1 MAESTTQIDTGGMD
15 DDGEGFD
22 PAVTTLS
29 VAAVRGR
36 EPRAVDDL
44 LEPAVIARLLRDPSE
59 VYTAVRQ
66 LHLVSW
72 SAPELMHDHLPAL
85 LAALSTTDNLSVRL
99 EVLLSLVNFSAD
111 QPGARAIVKA
121 GGLPQL
127 SRQLIVAVS
136 ATGAEA
142 QCVPPL
148 CAALRNLAV
157 EPETCLRIAE
167 ARCVPPLLKVLPSKA
182 VPWEARHDAL
192 LVLWQVHACALHAH
206 HTASCKHGTLHSY
219 SAHTALPVS
228 WQLSTSDAGVGMLL
242 RHGAAHTLPGLLNA
256 SLAGGSGT
264 DEAGGSVGEAG
275 SSEGGMAGGASE
287 WTMGCVAL
295 MCNLATAA
303 SGAAALVAAGGVHVL
318 LRLHT

>member
-1 MAESTTQIDTGGMD
+1 MGGVAVPGRRFGTCRDARPMVESTTQIDTGGMD

-111 QPGARAIVKA
+111 PPGARAIVKA

-136 ATGAEA
+136 ATGAEV

-192 LVLWQVHACALHAH
+192 LVLWQVHACARTACPLHAH
-206 HTASCKHGTLHSY
+206 LQAWYIALIQRSY
-219 SAHTALPVS
+219 SAARVLAALDERCGRGDAAAS
-228 WQLSTSDAGVGMLL
+228 WCGAHSARPAQRLPRGRQ
-242 RHGAAHTLPGLLNA
+242 RHGRGRWF
-256 SLAGGSGT
+256 GGRG
-264 DEAGGSVGEAG
+264 
-275 SSEGGMAGGASE
+275 
-287 WTMGCVAL
+287 
-295 MCNLATAA
+295 
-303 SGAAALVAAGGVHVL
+303 
-318 LRLHT
+318 R

>member
-1 MAESTTQIDTGGMD
+1 MGGVAVPGRRFGTCRDARPMVESTTQIDTGGMD

-206 HTASCKHGTLHSY
+206 HTPTCKHGTLHSY
-219 SAHTALPVS
+219 SALI
-228 WQLSTSDAGVGMLL
+228 QRCLCL
-242 RHGAAHTLPGLLNA
+242 
-256 SLAGGSGT
+256 
-264 DEAGGSVGEAG
+264 G
-275 SSEGGMAGGASE
+275 SSRRAMRA
-287 WTMGCVAL
+287 WGCCCVMVRRTLCPACSTPPSRAAAARTRQVARWARQVARRAAWL
-295 MCNLATAA
+295 EARA
-303 SGAAALVAAGGVHVL
+303 SG
-318 LRLHT
+318 R

>member
-111 QPGARAIVKA
+111 PPGARAIVKA

-206 HTASCKHGTLHSY
+206 HTPTCKHGTCT
-219 SAHTALPVS
+219 HTARSDSAARALAALDERCGRGDAAASWCGAHSARPAQRLPRGR
-228 WQLSTSDAGVGMLL
+228 Q
-242 RHGAAHTLPGLLNA
+242 RHGRGRWL
-256 SLAGGSGT
+256 GGRG
-264 DEAGGSVGEAG
+264 
-275 SSEGGMAGGASE
+275 
-287 WTMGCVAL
+287 
-295 MCNLATAA
+295 
-303 SGAAALVAAGGVHVL
+303 
-318 LRLHT
+318 R

>member
-1 MAESTTQIDTGGMD
+1 MAEATTQIDTDGM

-36 EPRAVDDL
+36 EPRDVDDL

-99 EVLLSLVNFSAD
+99 EVLLSLVNFSAI

-192 LVLWQVHACALHAH
+192 LVLWQVHALHAH
-206 HTASCKHGTLHSY
+206 CMSITRPLASMVHCTHTARSY
-219 SAHTALPVS
+219 SAPSCLC
-228 WQLSTSDAGVGMLL
+228 L
-242 RHGAAHTLPGLLNA
+242 
-256 SLAGGSGT
+256 
-264 DEAGGSVGEAG
+264 G
-275 SSEGGMAGGASE
+275 SSRRVMRAWGCCCVMVRRTLCPACSTPPSRAAAARARQARWASQ
-287 WTMGCVAL
+287 
-295 MCNLATAA
+295 LARRAAWLEARA
-303 SGAAALVAAGGVHVL
+303 SG
-318 LRLHT
+318 R